1 MIGMML
7 ILFVVQFMRGS
18 GKEPSIIGST
28 RCTTIDWTMLVIL
41 FVCCLIM
48 TIIGAMVQRKEYAH
62 KVAIGYE
69 FVTGDFE
76 CTLKN
81 AISLPLAACFVGFI

>member
-1 MIGMML
+1 
-7 ILFVVQFMRGS
+7 MRGQ

-28 RCTTIDWTMLVIL
+28 RCTSIDWTLLIILLVASI
-41 FVCCLIM
+41 IM
-48 TIIGAMVQRKEYAH
+48 TILAVIVQRKEYAY
-62 KVAIGYE
+62 KKKIGYE